1 MSGQKTKLKEKAK
14 TGVEIWRGVEGA
26 GGQEYAEGKW
36 VRLEDAQKEIDKKLD
51 NYAKQLCKQ
60 KFIKELL
67 NERLELKQK
76 LDKLKLWI
84 FGLYK
89 KADHLS
95 HEDERQSC
103 ACILRDV
110 FGVETEES
118 MFGELLL
125 TEKSQ
130 KELEGLLK

>member
-1 MSGQKTKLKEKAK
+1 MRTLQEKAK
-14 TGVEIWRGVEGA
+14 TTEEIWVFHKSLTNVE
-26 GGQEYAEGKW
+26 W
-36 VRLEDAQKEIDKKLD
+36 VRLEDAQKEI
-51 NYAKQLCKQ
+51 
-60 KFIKELL
+60 
-67 NERLELKQK
+67 
-76 LDKLKLWI
+76 DKLKLWI

-103 ACILRDV
+103 AYILRDV
-110 FGVETEES
+110 FGVETEEG
-118 MFGELLL
+118 MFGEVFL